1 MPGPQSC
8 FFRPCATPPADAEAA
23 SHKLLVRG
31 GFIRQVGAGLWTFLP
46 LGWRV
51 HQKVVQIIREEINAI
66 GGQEMLEPVLTPAE
80 LWETSGRI
88 GIPIVFKLKDRAGRD
103 FVLPFS
109 HEETMTFHAR
119 ELQSYK
125 QLPQLWY
132 HFSTKE
138 RDEPRPRGGLL
149 RVREFIMK
157 DSYSFD
163 RDEAGL
169 DRSFDAH
176 KGAYERIW
184 ERCGL
189 EAYYVEAESGIM
201 GGRESSG
208 FMAPAESGE
217 NILVRC
223 ENGDYFADYDAA
235 RGIPRAP
242 DVPRA
247 AGPAGGGRDAGRG
260 DDRGAGGASSAS
272 TRPRRRRRCRS
283 WSASGWCW
291 RSIRGDDRLSE
302 EKLVTALGEAYRPDD
317 GGRDQGG
324 RSAPAAARSGRSAVT
339 VDVVADEALREGQFV
354 AGANRDGWHL
364 RGVRRAATTTRSSRT
379 SGRRTPAT
387 RARCAAASCIEQPA
401 IELGHIFKLG
411 TFYSVPFG
419 ATFLDEDGEEKPLV
433 MGSYGIGPARTM
445 AAIVEQHHDDKGIQ
459 WPASVAPY
467 DVHIVVLPGLEEH
480 ARGGR
485 RRARRGRLRR
495 AARRP
500 RCACGGEV
508 RGRRSDRLPGAR
520 DRRAKGGGRRY
531 GGRSRAREGGRQ
543 RGERGRARLDSAR
556 EARLMARKRRFS
568 DDAVRPDD
576 RAADGRRPAHV
587 PLARGEDE
595 ALGGLPEPPRARQ
608 PSGSVGRRDQD
619 ARACA
624 RRRGRALPRVP
635 PARDHRPAR
644 AHAGPDRQAVPALQH
659 VAGTIAATGRGAAW
673 LAR

>member
-1 MPGPQSC
+1 VIVRASRLFLPTL
-8 FFRPCATPPADAEAA
+8 RDAPADAEAA

-88 GIPIVFKLKDRAGRD
+88 RIPIVFKLKDRVGRD

-189 EAYYVEAESGIM
+189 EAHYVVAESGIM

-217 NILVRC
+217 NTLVRC

-242 DVPRA
+242 TFPEPLERPEEVETPGVGTIDALAGFLAVDPA
-247 AGPAGGGRDAGRG
+247 ATSKAMPVMAGERLVLALV
-260 DDRGAGGASSAS
+260 
-272 TRPRRRRRCRS
+272 
-283 WSASGWCW
+283 
-291 RSIRGDDRLSE
+291 RGDDRLSE
-302 EKLVTALGEAYRPDD
+302 EKLVTALGEAYRPATEDEIKATFGA
-317 GGRDQGG
+317 GGGSIG
-324 RSAPAAARSGRSAVT
+324 PVAVT
-339 VDVVADEALREGQFV
+339 VDVLADETLREGQYV

-364 RGVRRAATTTRSSRT
+364 RGVEA
-379 SGRRTPAT
+379 GRDYNPQFADIRQANAGDACPV
-387 RARCAAASCIEQPA
+387 CGGKLLEQTA

-411 TFYSVPFG
+411 TFYSIPFA

-445 AAIVEQHHDDKGIQ
+445 AAIVEQHHDDNGIA
-459 WPASVAPY
+459 WPQSVAPY
-467 DVHIVVLPGLEEH
+467 DVHIVVLAGMESH
-480 ARGGR
+480 ADEAAAALDEAGFDVLLDDRDARAGEKFADADLIGCPFRVTVGR
-485 RRARRGRLRR
+485 KAAEDGTVDLR
-495 AARRP
+495 
-500 RCACGGEV
+500 E
-508 RGRRSDRLPGAR
+508 
-520 DRRAKGGGRRY
+520 RAKG
-531 GGRSRAREGGRQ
+531 E
-543 RGERGRARLDSAR
+543 
-556 EARLMARKRRFS
+556 
-568 DDAVRPDD
+568 DDAVKVSDLVS
-576 RAADGRRPAHV
+576 AV
-587 PLARGEDE
+587 RGK
-595 ALGGLPEPPRARQ
+595 L
-608 PSGSVGRRDQD
+608 S
-619 ARACA
+619 
-624 RRRGRALPRVP
+624 
-635 PARDHRPAR
+635 
-644 AHAGPDRQAVPALQH
+644 
-659 VAGTIAATGRGAAW
+659 
-673 LAR
+673 